1 MMQDNYGVILLTGSM
16 QDYFSFVTRNPRTAH
31 LAPRNFISPIE
42 FLIRDFYEICN
53 WIALLKVIYRILD
66 ILIIVFHSSLI
77 LFNLFGWIWRK
88 TRIFNFI
95 TLVLTGASWLFLGL
109 IYGTLGYCPLTDWH
123 FSILTKLGETDLPDS
138 YIKYMIDRIT
148 GLNIS
153 ASLVDKVTLYAFLA
167 ALTLSVFFNVRDLM
181 KSKKTGKNSP
191 SWRTQAR
198 VRFAW

>member
-1 MMQDNYGVILLTGSM
+1 
-16 QDYFSFVTRNPRTAH
+16 
-31 LAPRNFISPIE
+31 
-42 FLIRDFYEICN
+42 
-53 WIALLKVIYRILD
+53 VIYYILD

-109 IYGTLGYCPLTDWH
+109 IYGALGYCPLTDWH
-123 FSILTKLGETDLPDS
+123 FSILAKLGETDLPDS

-167 ALTLSVFFNVRDLM
+167 ALTLSVFFNVRDLS
-181 KSKKTGKNSP
+181 KSKKISRQCEAQDRPKAKTSK
-191 SWRTQAR
+191 Q
-198 VRFAW
+198 